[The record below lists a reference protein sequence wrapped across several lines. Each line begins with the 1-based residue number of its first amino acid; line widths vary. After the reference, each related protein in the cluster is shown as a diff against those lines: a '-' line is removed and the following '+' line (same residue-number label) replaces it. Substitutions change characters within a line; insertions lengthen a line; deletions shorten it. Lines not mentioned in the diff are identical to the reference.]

1 MYPNMYFVH
10 KNKKIMEHAFEN
22 QNVQINVRIKNN
34 ALIGGKENSR
44 WHDIVIKLELLS
56 YHKGPTILID

>member
-22 QNVQINVRIKNN
+22 QKVQINVRIKNN
-34 ALIGGKENSR
+34 ALIGEKENYSVAR
-44 WHDIVIKLELLS
+44 HRDNNGIIIVS
-56 YHKGPTILID
+56 S